1 MFGFPCIFWGYF
13 KMSSKCVV
21 YSLFK
26 RSLLFMYDD
35 FDIVS
40 FAPKHICLCCIM
52 LNTKNGNRWCFENV
66 YLVLSKFKNCLT
78 CNCNDTLTTSFA
90 ISKGPNPKGNS
101 VGNIHG
107 IIFGLLYS
115 LIILDLWLYDK
126 YWFFYKSLYALI
138 ICSCWSI
145 STPSKSMNHVVSMTF
160 SLSLTFFLHVN
171 LLCLYNGSTFA
182 R

>member
-1 MFGFPCIFWGYF
+1 
-13 KMSSKCVV
+13 
-21 YSLFK
+21 
-26 RSLLFMYDD
+26 
-35 FDIVS
+35 
-40 FAPKHICLCCIM
+40 
-52 LNTKNGNRWCFENV
+52 
-66 YLVLSKFKNCLT
+66 
-78 CNCNDTLTTSFA
+78 
-90 ISKGPNPKGNS
+90 